1 VGVRERPLSAWLAGW
16 GLLVT
21 EPPVV
26 LKDRHR
32 DGVERSSR
40 CSRAWHGAPADS
52 RTRYEV
58 GIVQRGGLA
67 AAHTGDASK
76 SMRISM
82 LGRPAVVRGQSA

>member
-1 VGVRERPLSAWLAGW
+1 VSPGTSPIGLAGRA

-26 LKDRHR
+26 LEDGHR
-32 DGVERSSR
+32 DGVERSNR
-40 CSRAWHGAPADS
+40 CCRAWHGAPADN

-58 GIVQRGGLA
+58 GIVQCGGLA
-67 AAHTGDASK
+67 AAHTGDASR

-82 LGRPAVVRGQSA
+82 AGRRAVVRGQCA